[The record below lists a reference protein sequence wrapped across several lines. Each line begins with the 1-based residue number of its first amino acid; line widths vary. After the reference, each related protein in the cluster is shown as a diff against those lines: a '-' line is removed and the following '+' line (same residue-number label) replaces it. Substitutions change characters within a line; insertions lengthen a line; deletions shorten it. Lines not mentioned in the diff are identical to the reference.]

1 MKIASAW
8 SSEQDVEVAVA
19 RVCDAVKQ
27 RLGGEPTAVFVHHSV
42 RHDPAVVAAAFRA
55 RFGGAAVLGGTSCL
69 GVMTEEGAH
78 VDDGIGLG
86 VLAVHDPEGSYGVAV
101 QPIGGDPRKASA
113 EAIARAIA
121 AAGRPGEPP
130 ELVWVVGVPGHE
142 ERLLL
147 GIQDVIGGE
156 VPIAGGS
163 AADNDVSGKWQLFAG
178 GEPHRE
184 AVAVCALYPSRP
196 VHYAFHSGYTPT
208 ERSATVTRADGRVL
222 HELDGRPAAEVYNE
236 WTDGSVAA
244 ALPAGGNVLG
254 GTTLHPLGRVVGE
267 VGGEPYYR
275 LSHPDAVTP
284 ERGLSLFTDIHV
296 GEKVVLMQGTRSSLV
311 SRAGRVARVALADGH
326 LAPEQVAGALVVY
339 CAGCMLTVRD
349 ELDKVA
355 GEVRAALGGKPF
367 LGTFTFGEQGCFV
380 GGENHHGNLMIS
392 VVVFEV

>member
-8 SSEQDVEVAVA
+8 STEQDVEAAVA
-19 RVCDAVKQ
+19 RVCDAV
-27 RLGGEPTAVFVHHSV
+27 RSTLGAEPTAVFVHHSV
-42 RHDPAVVAAAFRA
+42 RHDPAAVAAAFRA
-55 RFGGAAVLGGTSCL
+55 RLPGAAVLGGTSCL
-69 GVMTEEGAH
+69 GVMTEDGAH

-86 VLAVHDPEGSYGVAV
+86 VLAVHDPEGSFGVAV
-101 QPIGGDPRKASA
+101 EPIAGDPRKASA
-113 EAIARAIA
+113 AAIARAID
-121 AAGRPGEPP
+121 AAGRTGEPP
-130 ELVWVVGVPGHE
+130 ELVWVIGVPGHE

-163 AADNDVSGKWQLFAG
+163 AADNDVSGNWQLFAG

-208 ERSATVTRADGRVL
+208 ERTAVVTRAEGRVL

-236 WTDGSVAA
+236 WTEGTVAA
-244 ALPAGGNVLG
+244 ALPGGGNVLG
-254 GTTLHPLGRVVGE
+254 STTLFPLGRAVGE
-267 VGGEPYYR
+267 VGGEPYFR

-311 SRAGRVARVALADGH
+311 ARAGRVARAALAEAH
-326 LAPEQVAGALVVY
+326 LDTAQIAGALVVY
-339 CAGCMLTVRD
+339 CAGCMLTVRE

-355 GEVRAALGGKPF
+355 AELRAALGGKPF

-392 VVVFEV
+392 VVVFEA

>member
-1 MKIASAW
+1 MKIASSW
-8 SSEQDVEVAVA
+8 SSEQDVEAAVA
-19 RVCDAVKQ
+19 RVCEAVVQ

-42 RHDPAVVAAAFRA
+42 RHDPAAVAAGLRT
-55 RFGGAAVLGGTSCL
+55 RLPGAAVLGGTSCL
-69 GVMTEEGAH
+69 GVMTEDGAH

-86 VLAVHDPEGSYGVAV
+86 VLAVRDPEGHYGVAV
-101 QPIGGDPRKASA
+101 QAIDGEPRKAASA
-113 EAIARAIA
+113 AIARAIE

-208 ERSATVTRADGRVL
+208 DRSATVTRADGRVL

-236 WTDGSVAA
+236 WTEGTVAA
-244 ALPAGGNVLG
+244 ALPGGGNVLG
-254 GTTLHPLGRVVGE
+254 STTLFPLGRAVGE

-284 ERGLSLFTDIHV
+284 ERGLSLFTDINV
-296 GEKVVLMQGTRSSLV
+296 GERVVLMQGTRTSLV
-311 SRAGRVARVALADGH
+311 ARAGRVARVALADSH
-326 LAPEQVAGALVVY
+326 LEPEQIAGALVVY

-349 ELDKVA
+349 DLDKVA
-355 GEVRAALGGKPF
+355 AELRGALGGKPF

-392 VVVFEV
+392 VVVFEA